1 MRNVVLRS
9 LLVMMGTGWG
19 EVPDPAPRATSGDG
33 RVEPAWDERLTVRVG
48 IGDGEIRGSSEVAI
62 QGAIDLVARRG
73 GGTVE
78 ILPGTYRLRNSVFL
92 ASGVRLTG
100 HGAGTVLVKESSVSA
115 ALTEDSDWYDQEITL
130 SGAEGFRV
138 GDGICLRA
146 PSARYVIKR
155 TLVAR
160 SGNRFRLDRALRD
173 NLWTGEGKAVA
184 ETLYPLISGEGIES
198 FVVEKLTLD
207 GNRERNGMLDGN
219 YAGCVWLQDC
229 RDGVLR
235 ELDARN
241 YHGDGLSWQ
250 VCHDMTVER
259 CVSRGHSGLGLHP
272 GSGSQRSRIVGCRL
286 EGNDM
291 GIFFCWGV
299 RGGVAEGNVIRG
311 NRVGISMGHRDTDNL
326 VKGNEISGSL
336 ETGLLFRGEK
346 DAGAAAHRNVIEG
359 NQFLD
364 NGPEGGAAVTVA
376 AAVQGIVLRG
386 NQFRESRGGGRQAV
400 KITDEAS
407 QLEAAG
413 NEFHGMESGGIVNP

>member
-1 MRNVVLRS
+1 
-9 LLVMMGTGWG
+9 
-19 EVPDPAPRATSGDG
+19 
-33 RVEPAWDERLTVRVG
+33 
-48 IGDGEIRGSSEVAI
+48 
-62 QGAIDLVARRG
+62 
-73 GGTVE
+73 
-78 ILPGTYRLRNSVFL
+78 
-92 ASGVRLTG
+92 
-100 HGAGTVLVKESSVSA
+100 VKESSVSA

>member
-1 MRNVVLRS
+1 MKMLRILLMAAGGTVL
-9 LLVMMGTGWG
+9 GG
-19 EVPDPAPRATSGDG
+19 EPEPAPRSVSGDG
-33 RVEPAWDERLTVRVG
+33 RVEPVWDDRLTVRVG
-48 IGDGEIRGSSEVAI
+48 VEAGDIRGSSEVAI
-62 QGAIDLVARRG
+62 QGAIEVVARRG

-100 HGAGTVLVKESSVSA
+100 HGAATVLMKEPSVSA
-115 ALTEDSDWYDQEITL
+115 ALAEDSDWYDQEITL

-155 TLVAR
+155 TLVGQ

-173 NLWTGEGKAVA
+173 NVWVAEGKAVA

-207 GNRERNGMLDGN
+207 GNRERNGVLDGN

-235 ELDARN
+235 ELEARN

-250 VCHDMTVER
+250 VCHDMRVER

-272 GSGSQRSRIVGCRL
+272 GSGSQRSRIIGCRL
-286 EGNDM
+286 EGNDQ

-299 RGGVAEGNVIRG
+299 RGAVAEGNVILG

-326 VKGNEISGSL
+326 VKGNEISGSH
-336 ETGLLFRGEK
+336 ETGLLFRAEK
-346 DAGAAAHRNVIEG
+346 DGAAAAHRNVIEG
-359 NQFLD
+359 NQFYE

-376 AAVQGIVLRG
+376 APVQGVVLRG
-386 NQFRESRGGGRQAV
+386 NQFRDNRGGNRRAV
-400 KITDEAS
+400 DVSDPGAW
-407 QLEAAG
+407 LEAAG
-413 NEFHGMESGGIVNP
+413 NQLEGVASGALAQP